1 MLNPKPFKD
10 SPETPLIIE
19 WPELGDTVTET
30 YDASSASIIT
40 AQIAG
45 DFTSAEVTIMGS
57 CDGVDYFPLTDLNT
71 GLDLVIS
78 HPGIFTVAEKV
89 LFVAPVVADQGS
101 DEEVKVTFIVW
112 RAK

>member
-1 MLNPKPFKD
+1 MLVPKPFKD
-10 SPETPLIIE
+10 VPGTPLIIE
-19 WPELGDTVTET
+19 WPDLVDTVTKA
-30 YDASSASIIT
+30 YDASEATKIT
-40 AQIAG
+40 VQVGG

-57 CDGVDYFPLTDLNT
+57 CDGLEYFPLTDLNT